1 MVLFVTTASGHFQ
14 NIYINFPRHLP
25 STCIILCP
33 GIHSLANACLE
44 GNVNAVRKLLE
55 QGWSVHDSTDEGES
69 LLSLACSAGET
80 FWKVTSSFLVIV
92 GCCIGNLKL
101 LIICLVGMWMEKNFY
116 VREVSVFNPLSC
128 NVLKCALL

>member
-1 MVLFVTTASGHFQ
+1 MCYCFLT
-14 NIYINFPRHLP
+14 
-25 STCIILCP
+25 

-80 FWKVTSSFLVIV
+80 CEYFSKATVLLNCSGSYSQACSNLLCPVTCDPAFL
-92 GCCIGNLKL
+92 
-101 LIICLVGMWMEKNFY
+101 
-116 VREVSVFNPLSC
+116 
-128 NVLKCALL
+128 A